1 MYLTLQYKVFTV
13 PVPPLIVPFNFG
25 EVPSNP
31 GDAVVVNCV
40 ATKGDLPLEI
50 SWTFSSETVDSSL
63 HRDIM
68 TTPLGPRAS
77 VLTINSVS
85 ANHQGNY
92 TCIVQNAAGRAEH
105 AATLVVNGM
114 LNLFF
119 QNYTI
124 IKGTNIT
131 ISTDKLLSN
140 QPLSDTL

>member
-1 MYLTLQYKVFTV
+1 M
-13 PVPPLIVPFNFG
+13 PFSFG
-25 EVPSNP
+25 EVPANP
-31 GDAVVVNCV
+31 GDAAVVNCV

-50 SWTFSSETVDSSL
+50 SWTFSSETIDSSL

-105 AATLVVNGM
+105 AATLVVNGTFHISIQNCM
-114 LNLFF
+114 LL
-119 QNYTI
+119 QE
-124 IKGTNIT
+124 TNIT
-131 ISTDKLLSN
+131 V
-140 QPLSDTL
+140 

>member
-1 MYLTLQYKVFTV
+1 MFAV

-31 GDAVVVNCV
+31 GDAAVVNCV

-50 SWTFSSETVDSSL
+50 SWTFSSETIDSSL

-114 LNLFF
+114 LNLIF

-131 ISTDKLLSN
+131 ISTDKNCPTYHSQTLLNNISN
-140 QPLSDTL
+140 Y